1 MKGLENDVR
10 NVKTLDELVK
20 LVGNAIYFK
29 SDLREVGIGDFIREK
44 YKEFE
49 VYEGVVVTYGYDCG
63 MDLYYVHF
71 WNEGRLTECMV
82 RNEFDYYALVSA
94 FEKFDLRYPVVLSSN
109 GVLKQDDVELS
120 LMMH

>member
-44 YKEFE
+44 YKR
-49 VYEGVVVTYGYDCG
+49 V
-63 MDLYYVHF
+63 
-71 WNEGRLTECMV
+71 
-82 RNEFDYYALVSA
+82 
-94 FEKFDLRYPVVLSSN
+94 
-109 GVLKQDDVELS
+109 
-120 LMMH
+120 